1 MIRGLSNRRNH
12 SRETTVK
19 EVLMKRYIA
28 VAFSMLLCLT
38 VLSCK
43 TRSFSLK
50 DDKLIDRAAR
60 HDDGKVQI
68 SQNPDGSYH
77 ISGEVMVT
85 FNPSG
90 GYDQTIWAD
99 GVTHTWIGK
108 CTYQGYVFD
117 SNSGNPLV
125 FRVDKDNGYTYV
137 GGKGT
142 VTAPDGKSTTLP

>member
-1 MIRGLSNRRNH
+1 
-12 SRETTVK
+12 
-19 EVLMKRYIA
+19 MKRCT
-28 VAFSMLLCLT
+28 VAILSLLLCLT
-38 VLSCK
+38 GLSCK

-50 DDKLIDRAAR
+50 DDKLIDRSAR
-60 HDDGKVQI
+60 HDDGKVEI
-68 SQNPDGSYH
+68 SQRPDGTYN
-77 ISGEVMVT
+77 IKGKVMVT

-90 GYDQTIWAD
+90 GYDQNIWAD

-108 CTYQGYVFD
+108 VKYQGYLFD
-117 SNSGNPLV
+117 SDAGKPLA

>member
-1 MIRGLSNRRNH
+1 
-12 SRETTVK
+12 
-19 EVLMKRYIA
+19 MKRCTA
-28 VAFSMLLCLT
+28 VMFSLLLCLT
-38 VLSCK
+38 GLSCK

-50 DDKLIDRAAR
+50 DDKLIDRSTG
-60 HDDGKVQI
+60 HDNGKVQI

-77 ISGEVMVT
+77 ISGQVTVT

-90 GYDQTIWAD
+90 GYDQNIWAD

-108 CTYQGYVFD
+108 CKYEGYVFD
-117 SNSGNPLV
+117 SDSSKPLV

-142 VTAPDGKSTTLP
+142 VTTPDGKSTTLP

>member
-1 MIRGLSNRRNH
+1 
-12 SRETTVK
+12 
-19 EVLMKRYIA
+19 MKRFA
-28 VAFSMLLCLT
+28 VAILSLLVCLAGP
-38 VLSCK
+38 SCR

-50 DDKLIDRAAR
+50 DDKLIDRSAR
-60 HDDGKVQI
+60 HDDGKVEI
-68 SQNPDGSYH
+68 SQKPDGTYH
-77 ISGEVMVT
+77 ITGKVMVT

-90 GYDQTIWAD
+90 GYDQNSWAD

-108 CTYQGYVFD
+108 VKYEGYLFESD
-117 SNSGNPLV
+117 AGKPLV

>member
-1 MIRGLSNRRNH
+1 
-12 SRETTVK
+12 
-19 EVLMKRYIA
+19 MKRCT
-28 VAFSMLLCLT
+28 VAILSLLLCLT
-38 VLSCK
+38 GLSCK

-50 DDKLIDRAAR
+50 DDKLIDRSAR
-60 HDDGKVQI
+60 HDDGKVEI
-68 SQNPDGSYH
+68 SQRPDGTYN
-77 ISGEVMVT
+77 IKGKVMVT

-90 GYDQTIWAD
+90 GYDQNIWAD

-108 CTYQGYVFD
+108 VKYQGYLFD
-117 SNSGNPLV
+117 SDAGKPLV

>member
-1 MIRGLSNRRNH
+1 MIHGPNNRRNH
-12 SRETTVK
+12 SRGTTAN
-19 EVLMKRYIA
+19 EVPMKRSIA
-28 VAFSMLLCLT
+28 LTLSMLLCLT
-38 VLSCK
+38 VLSCN

-50 DDKLIDRAAR
+50 DDKLIDRSAR

-68 SQNPDGSYH
+68 SQNPDGGYH
-77 ISGEVMVT
+77 ISGQVTVT

-90 GYDQTIWAD
+90 GYDQNIWAD

-108 CTYQGYVFD
+108 VTYQGYVFD
-117 SNSGNPLV
+117 SNSGKPLV

>member
-1 MIRGLSNRRNH
+1 
-12 SRETTVK
+12 
-19 EVLMKRYIA
+19 MKRFTITM
-28 VAFSMLLCLT
+28 FSVLLCLA

-50 DDKLIDRAAR
+50 DDKLIDHTAR

-68 SQNPDGSYH
+68 SQEPDGSFN
-77 ISGEVMVT
+77 ISGKVSVT

-90 GYDQTIWAD
+90 GYDQNIWAD

-117 SNSGNPLV
+117 SNAGSPLI

-142 VTAPDGKSTTLP
+142 VTTPGGESTTLP

>member
-1 MIRGLSNRRNH
+1 
-12 SRETTVK
+12 
-19 EVLMKRYIA
+19 MKRCT
-28 VAFSMLLCLT
+28 VAILSLLLCLT
-38 VLSCK
+38 GLSCK

-50 DDKLIDRAAR
+50 DDKLIDRSAR
-60 HDDGKVQI
+60 HDDGKVEI
-68 SQNPDGSYH
+68 SQKPDGTYH
-77 ISGEVMVT
+77 ITGKVMVT

-90 GYDQTIWAD
+90 GYDQNIWAD

-108 CTYQGYVFD
+108 VKYQGYLFD
-117 SNSGNPLV
+117 SDAGKPLV